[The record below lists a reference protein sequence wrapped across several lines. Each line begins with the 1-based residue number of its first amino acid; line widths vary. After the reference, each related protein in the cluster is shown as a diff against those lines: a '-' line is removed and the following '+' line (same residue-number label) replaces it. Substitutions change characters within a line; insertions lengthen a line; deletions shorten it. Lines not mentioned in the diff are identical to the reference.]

1 LFKILD
7 YLLND
12 ILVNAVSL
20 SRKLCKTGFSKSSIK
35 RAISKLKNE
44 GVIAFKGAAK
54 TGKLLRM
61 NSKPDYKENTKNRKQ
76 KWSYIKSEGVFD
88 WKWGNKH

>member
-1 LFKILD
+1 MFKILD

-35 RAISKLKNE
+35 RTISKLKND
-44 GVIAFKGAAK
+44 GVIAIKVQQK
-54 TGKLLRM
+54 QESMLLQM
-61 NSKPDYKENTKNRKQ
+61 NSKPNYNGNTKNLKQ
-76 KWSYIKSEGVFD
+76 KRSFTRSEGVFSR
-88 WKWGNKH
+88 K